1 MERVLRP
8 SPSSHREVIV
18 FDRRQILRHIFSSL
32 SPSGRYDG
40 IRRRWKRGSFLE
52 ASTDRERYLSD
63 LIQERQKLASLSDLD
78 IYEPGSPFRSLG
90 PALTNGKLHFE
101 LATHCRVFTLLK
113 AELAEDIINSRLEHA
128 VQFLESLLKPVDKRE
143 QLKELGALNG
153 TLREES
159 PSLRL
164 SPTASVPRLE
174 NKDFYRRDERLQFI
188 CFLWT
193 SSVMTVDETTR
204 WLDFNSVAVFA
215 VNPSS
220 SYRFAI
226 VEPNSGGLDPDSDS
240 ESPI

>member
-113 AELAEDIINSRLEHA
+113 GKQGYKHPFTDRSRACRGH
-128 VQFLESLLKPVDKRE
+128 
-143 QLKELGALNG
+143 
-153 TLREES
+153 
-159 PSLRL
+159 
-164 SPTASVPRLE
+164 
-174 NKDFYRRDERLQFI
+174 NKL
-188 CFLWT
+188 
-193 SSVMTVDETTR
+193 
-204 WLDFNSVAVFA
+204 
-215 VNPSS
+215 
-220 SYRFAI
+220 
-226 VEPNSGGLDPDSDS
+226 
-240 ESPI
+240 

>member
-1 MERVLRP
+1 MEELPVFFFCSFAVGRSASETGIRGVEKLNIANDESILLCWKWFPVVLYRSDSVECTADMERVLRP

-113 AELAEDIINSRLEHA
+113 

-188 CFLWT
+188 CFL
-193 SSVMTVDETTR
+193 VIKFI
-204 WLDFNSVAVFA
+204 LYF
-215 VNPSS
+215 
-220 SYRFAI
+220 
-226 VEPNSGGLDPDSDS
+226 
-240 ESPI
+240 

>member
-1 MERVLRP
+1 FLKQFLSTEISRYSLRKQGFAVGRSASETGIRGVEKLNIANDESILLCWKWFPVVLYRSDSVECTADMERVLRP

-113 AELAEDIINSRLEHA
+113 VAPKASGQEGTTEGVRGSEWYAKGR
-128 VQFLESLLKPVDKRE
+128 ESKS
-143 QLKELGALNG
+143 AL
-153 TLREES
+153 
-159 PSLRL
+159 
-164 SPTASVPRLE
+164 
-174 NKDFYRRDERLQFI
+174 
-188 CFLWT
+188 
-193 SSVMTVDETTR
+193 
-204 WLDFNSVAVFA
+204 
-215 VNPSS
+215 
-220 SYRFAI
+220 
-226 VEPNSGGLDPDSDS
+226 EPNSKRAKT
-240 ESPI
+240 